1 MRALLLGGVGLL
13 LLLKSL
19 LVLSVV
25 RMVLRLLVLLSWIE
39 LFVLLQAKLL
49 LLLLLDLFVSLLD
62 TIWQLPRVHLNMFI
76 VFRCSVLLL
85 LLL

>member
-1 MRALLLGGVGLL
+1 MWALLLGGVGLL

-39 LFVLLQAKLL
+39 LFVMLQTKLL
-49 LLLLLDLFVSLLD
+49 LLLLLNLFVSLLD
-62 TIWQLPRVHLNMFI
+62 TIWQLTRVHLNMFI
-76 VFRCSVLLL
+76 VFR
-85 LLL
+85 